1 MRVTQPNAHRYVVGE
16 IEDTSIG
23 APPLERCGDEL
34 PSGWFGGGSEL
45 LSGTLWYA
53 VRSGSGRAG
62 STLWRQLVVSHL
74 LTWNRDAEPPVWRAR
89 CAGAV
94 RKVGEQSKRL
104 MVALLLA
111 VLPALIVVLSSQARH
126 WLVEAIVTICV
137 LGGFM
142 LAPVLTLAAWV
153 GMVLP
158 AYMPLHQIST
168 TLFAVALVWIGA
180 ALVGAHMHYGIAR
193 RRRD

>member
-1 MRVTQPNAHRYVVGE
+1 
-16 IEDTSIG
+16 
-23 APPLERCGDEL
+23 
-34 PSGWFGGGSEL
+34 
-45 LSGTLWYA
+45 
-53 VRSGSGRAG
+53 
-62 STLWRQLVVSHL
+62 
-74 LTWNRDAEPPVWRAR
+74 
-89 CAGAV
+89 
-94 RKVGEQSKRL
+94 VGEQGKRL

-111 VLPALIVVLSSQARH
+111 VLPALIVVFSSHARH
-126 WLVEAIVTICV
+126 WLVEAIATICV